1 MKKTANLRQEYI
13 RGIEAQV
20 VVTGLGALAP
30 NGSDLKSFWDGL
42 INGRSGIG
50 FISRFD
56 ATDHRA
62 KIAGEVKDFD
72 LSQLSIQKKRAQ
84 TIRLRTTASMRRL
97 RPLQIPAL

>member
-1 MKKTANLRQEYI
+1 MASR
-13 RGIEAQV
+13 RRV

-42 INGRSGIG
+42 VNGRSGIG

-56 ATDHRA
+56 TTNHRA

-72 LSQLSIQKKRAQ
+72 FLSCITLLYKRG
-84 TIRLRTTASMRRL
+84 ISNG
-97 RPLQIPAL
+97 IY